1 MIEEALLNY
10 GVLGVWT
17 ISLLYERFK
26 TQGKMQNL
34 VENNTKA
41 LVKVYEVIDKCPK
54 AKHL

>member
-1 MIEEALLNY
+1 MIEEALMNY
-10 GVLGVWT
+10 GVLGIWT
-17 ISLLYERFK
+17 VSLLYERFK

-54 AKHL
+54 SKHL

>member
-10 GVLGVWT
+10 GVLGIWT
-17 ISLLYERFK
+17 ISLLYERYK
-26 TQGKMQNL
+26 SQAKMQSI

-54 AKHL
+54 TKHL